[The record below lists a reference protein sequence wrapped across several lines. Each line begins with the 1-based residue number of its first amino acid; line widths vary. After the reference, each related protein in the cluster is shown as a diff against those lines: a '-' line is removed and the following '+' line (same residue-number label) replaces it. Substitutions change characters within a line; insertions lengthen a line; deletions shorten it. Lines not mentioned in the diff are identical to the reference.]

1 MAPAVR
7 FGVVGSGWRAEFF
20 LRLARLLPDEIELVG
35 IAVRRPE
42 VAAHLHEAYG
52 VPTYLA
58 PGELLAQAR
67 PDVVITSVPWDVT
80 PGLIVDLVEGGVR
93 VLAETPPAPDAEGL
107 HALWAAVGA
116 SGMVQVAEQYPRLP
130 PHAARAEV
138 VRSGVIGEPTQVQL
152 SSTHTYHA
160 IALMRWFLGVG
171 FAPVRVG
178 AQHLHGPL
186 VDPMTKAGWT
196 HDDVPKPATTT
207 IATLDFG
214 DKSGVYDFTDNQWHN
229 QLRHRRMV
237 IRGSHGE
244 IKDDEVI
251 RLVGPEA
258 IVSSRIERR
267 QLGYDLNL
275 DGYDTEHF
283 SIDGRVVWHNPYLG
297 RRLMDEDIAIT
308 SLLSATARWAVGDA
322 AGPYPLAEGCHDHL
336 LGLAIDEAAA
346 TGRLVDV
353 ADTPWATD

>member
-7 FGVVGSGWRAEFF
+7 FGIVGSGWRAEFF
-20 LRLARLLPDEIELVG
+20 LRLARVLPHELELVG

-42 VAAHLHEAYG
+42 VADHLHESYG
-52 VPTYLA
+52 VPTYLSA
-58 PGELLAQAR
+58 GELLAGAN

-80 PGLIVDLVEGGVR
+80 PGLIVELVEAGVR
-93 VLAETPPAPDAEGL
+93 VLAETPPAPDLAGL
-107 HALWAAVGA
+107 HALWEAVGDRR
-116 SGMVQVAEQYPRLP
+116 MVQVAEQYPRLP

-138 VRSGVIGEPTQVQL
+138 VRIGVIGEPTQVQL

-160 IALMRWFLGVG
+160 IALMRWILGVG
-171 FAPVRVG
+171 FAPVRIG
-178 AQHLHGPL
+178 AQLLHGRL
-186 VDPMTKAGWT
+186 VDPMTKSGWT
-196 HDDVPKPATTT
+196 HDDIPKRATTT

-214 DKSGVYDFTDNQWHN
+214 DKAGVYDFTDNQWHN

-237 IRGSHGE
+237 VRGSHGE
-244 IKDDEVI
+244 IKDDDVI

-283 SIDGRVVWHNPYLG
+283 SFDGRIVWRNPYLG
-297 RRLMDEDIAIT
+297 QRLMDEDIAIT
-308 SLLSATARWAVGDA
+308 SLLSATARWAAGDA
-322 AGPYPLAEGCHDHL
+322 EAPYPLAEGCHDHL

-346 TGRLVDV
+346 GGRTVDV
-353 ADTPWATD
+353 ADPPWANA

>member
-1 MAPAVR
+1 MAGPVR
-7 FGVVGSGWRAEFF
+7 CGIVGSGWRAEFF
-20 LRLARLLPDEIELVG
+20 LRLARLLPGEVELVG
-35 IAVRRPE
+35 IVVRRPE
-42 VAAHLHEAYG
+42 VASRLQETYG
-52 VPTYLA
+52 VPTYQSVRDLLVGAKPDLA
-58 PGELLAQAR
+58 
-67 PDVVITSVPWDVT
+67 VTSVPWEVT
-80 PGLIVDLVEGGVR
+80 PGVIVELVDAGVR
-93 VLAETPPAPDAEGL
+93 VLAETPPAPDVAGL
-107 HALWAAVGA
+107 HALWAAVGS

-138 VRSGVIGEPTQVQL
+138 VRSGVIGEATQVQL

-160 IALMRWFLGVG
+160 IALIRWLLGVG
-171 FAPVRVG
+171 FAPVRIG

-196 HDDVPKPATTT
+196 HDDVPKRATTT
-207 IATLDFG
+207 VATLDFG
-214 DKSGVYDFTDNQWHN
+214 DKAGVYDFTDNQWHN

-244 IKDDEVI
+244 IHDHDVI

-275 DGYDTEHF
+275 DGFDTEHF
-283 SIDGRVVWHNPYLG
+283 SFDGHIMWSNPYLG
-297 RRLMDEDIAIT
+297 QRLMDEDIAIA
-308 SLLSATARWAVGDA
+308 SLLSATARWAADDGA
-322 AGPYPLAEGCHDHL
+322 PPYPLADGCHDHL

-353 ADTPWATD
+353 ADAPWAAT